1 MDNDVEYRLN
11 GTTCGNGTFGPYPD
25 NQTCCSD
32 SKSVKEI
39 TFRNTALMPTAKI
52 VSSANYN
59 EADYSIPTS
68 IVGFLTSTPILE
80 TISISLCIL
89 VSSTSVAVQAEAP
102 AVRIS
107 KTLSPAI
114 ESGIA
119 VAEDLISLVTGVLL
133 YRIGQWQDKRLT
145 EAEQKAALQAVVN
158 KAPEMMGDDFHTEV
172 DATAGSE

>member
-1 MDNDVEYRLN
+1 MAPLAAMEHLARTQIIRPAVLIAKVSRRSLSVIRRSCRPRKLFRVRI
-11 GTTCGNGTFGPYPD
+11 TTRR
-25 NQTCCSD
+25 
-32 SKSVKEI
+32 I
-39 TFRNTALMPTAKI
+39 TRYQPQQWA
-52 VSSANYN
+52 
-59 EADYSIPTS
+59 
-68 IVGFLTSTPILE
+68 FLTSTPILE

-102 AVRIS
+102 ASRIS

-119 VAEDLISLVTGVLL
+119 VAEDLISLETGVLL
-133 YRIGQWQDKRLT
+133 YRIGRWQDKRLT

-158 KAPEMMGDDFHTEV
+158 KAPKMMGDDFHTEV